1 MIQKEGSHVN
11 KQLCIIA
18 VDDDPAILRLLTRA
32 FEPEGYRVCVAANGL
47 AALALMEKCHPDLF
61 ILDIMMPELDGIQL
75 LTRLRQCCDT
85 PVIMLTAKQDVATL
99 NQALSLG
106 ADDYMR
112 KPFSLMELTARV
124 RARLRQSVSEI
135 QN

>member
-1 MIQKEGSHVN
+1 MN
-11 KQLCIIA
+11 KQQCIIA
-18 VDDDPAILRLLTRA
+18 VDDDPSILRLLTRA
-32 FEPEGYRVCVAANGL
+32 FEPEGYHVCVAADGQ

-61 ILDIMMPELDGIQL
+61 ILDIMMPGLDGLQL

-124 RARLRQSVSEI
+124 RARLRHSVSET